1 MLALETVA
9 EVGRNRTLEHVETK
23 VPENNGIN
31 RWYGSFSD
39 RFYGMQ
45 SISYTLIM
53 FRFWTVSQI
62 AFTADGIAEKQLR
75 LKSLKTA
82 KAAGAQGC
90 E

>member
-23 VPENNGIN
+23 VPENNNN

-39 RFYGMQ
+39 RFDGMQ

-53 FRFWTVSQI
+53 LRFWTVSQI
-62 AFTADGIAEKQLR
+62 AFTADGIVEKQLR

-82 KAAGAQGC
+82 SAQGC